1 MSISSSLT
9 LVLVFNLPLV
19 AMIGIALVRLGDRS
33 TRLLFTGLG
42 LALML
47 WATPLILVRADFLQA
62 DTIALASRLTFSGG
76 VLSVT
81 LLYLF
86 FQRFAEMP
94 RGKMFYVVLANGA
107 FTLLATL
114 FGFVEEGVRP
124 VPGGFA
130 PNHGVLHRYYVVSQ
144 SATVLYT
151 FFAAFLAYRRSESAL
166 LRFQLRSIGGFGFVA
181 FLFPIINNGLMP
193 VLVKEYPFPA
203 FGVIGILLFQFGI
216 FNMLVRGQWLFIR
229 NIFGRLHQST
239 AWQRRENIISLSRL
253 VELLNS
259 IVGGNVRNFKDAFGF
274 VTDHGE
280 ALHLHAKS
288 EESAGGYATPARF
301 NEQILPK
308 WNQGL
313 VDNLVRLEAD
323 NKRLALYLTKAE
335 SLVADK
341 WLSSAVK
348 TLERPKELELP
359 LLPIDLYA
367 SEHAGLVDD
376 FRALFGHEMLIC
388 STELFTVVE
397 SLKRLKDSQLPVV
410 FDGDTGVGKS
420 TLAHALHYL
429 RSKAEPLVLEC
440 SYQTRHLAARL
451 ERLKRTAPSGAMQGI
466 VVKNLDAVRPEELA
480 QFVTWL
486 MGNRSLPYLYLTVK
500 SAESLGAKLAEP
512 GQRAYCEALPQL
524 SISPLSSRPD
534 DLRAQIFFFAERLSR
549 ERGLSFTGIAKDF
562 LAAAQKYAWPG
573 NTAELKARLEQA
585 LLMQTRGATLDAGY
599 LNLREAPRA
608 IEGPKLSALERAERD
623 VIWECLQRRRF
634 NQRQTAIELEI
645 TINTLRA
652 KMEKYGLQI
661 PEQK

>member
-1 MSISSSLT
+1 MSISSSLI

-19 AMIGIALVRLGDRS
+19 AMVGMALLRLSDRN
-33 TRLLFTGLG
+33 TRLLFAGLAV
-42 LALML
+42 ALML
-47 WATPLILVRADFLQA
+47 WATPLILVRADFLDA
-62 DTIALASRLTFSGG
+62 GTIAIASRLTFTGG
-76 VLSVT
+76 ALSVT
-81 LLYLF
+81 MLYLF
-86 FQRFAEMP
+86 FQRFAEVP
-94 RGKMFYVVLANGA
+94 RSIMFYVVLANGA
-107 FTLLATL
+107 FTLLVTL
-114 FGFVEEGVRP
+114 AGFVEAGVRA

-130 PNHGVLHRYYVVSQ
+130 PNHGPLHRYYVLSQ

-151 FFAAFLAYRRSESAL
+151 FFAAFRAYRRSESAL
-166 LRFQLRSIGGFGFVA
+166 LRFQLRSIGGYGFVA
-181 FLFPIINNGLMP
+181 FLFPIINNGVMP
-193 VLVKEYPFPA
+193 ILVKDYPFPA
-203 FGVIGILLFQFGI
+203 FGVVGILLFQFGI

-229 NIFGRLHQST
+229 SIFGKLHYSS
-239 AWQRRENIISLSRL
+239 AWQRRENIVSLSRL

-259 IVGGNVRNFKDAFGF
+259 IIGGNARSFKDAFGF
-274 VTDHGE
+274 VTQRGDTMQ
-280 ALHLHAKS
+280 LHAKS
-288 EESAGGYATPARF
+288 EDSAGGYATPARF
-301 NEQILPK
+301 NDQIMPK

-313 VDNLVRLEAD
+313 VDNLIRLEAD

-335 SLVADK
+335 SLVANK
-341 WLSSAVK
+341 WLTSAVK

-367 SEHAGLVDD
+367 SEHAGLVED
-376 FRALFGHEMLIC
+376 FRALFGHELLIC

-397 SLKRLKDSQLPVV
+397 SLKRLKESRLPVV
-410 FDGDTGVGKS
+410 FQGDTGVGKS
-420 TLAHALHYL
+420 TLARSLHHL
-429 RSKAEPLVLEC
+429 RANGDALVLEC

-451 ERLKRTAPSGAMQGI
+451 ERLKQKATTGTAQGI
-466 VVKNLDAVRPEELA
+466 VMKNLDAVRPEELA
-480 QFVTWL
+480 PFVTYL
-486 MGNRSLPYLYLTVK
+486 MGNRALPYLYLTVK
-500 SAESLGAKLAEP
+500 SAENLSAKLAEP

-524 SISPLSSRPD
+524 SISPLAGRPD

-549 ERGLSFTGIAKDF
+549 ERELSFTGIAKDF

-573 NTAELKARLEQA
+573 NTAELKVRLEQA
-585 LLMQTRGATLDAGY
+585 LLLQTRGTTLDPGY

>member
-1 MSISSSLT
+1 MSISSSLI

-19 AMIGIALVRLGDRS
+19 AMVGMALLRLSDRN
-33 TRLLFTGLG
+33 TRLLFAGLAV
-42 LALML
+42 ALML
-47 WATPLILVRADFLQA
+47 WATPLILVRADFLDA
-62 DTIALASRLTFSGG
+62 GTIAIASRLTFTGG
-76 VLSVT
+76 ALSVT
-81 LLYLF
+81 MLYLF
-86 FQRFAEMP
+86 FQRFAEVP
-94 RGKMFYVVLANGA
+94 RSIMFYVVLANGA
-107 FTLLATL
+107 FTLLVTL
-114 FGFVEEGVRP
+114 AGFVEAGVRA

-130 PNHGVLHRYYVVSQ
+130 PNHGPLHRYYVLSQ

-151 FFAAFLAYRRSESAL
+151 FFAAFRAYRRSESAL
-166 LRFQLRSIGGFGFVA
+166 LRFQLRSIGGYGFVA
-181 FLFPIINNGLMP
+181 FLFPIINNGVMP
-193 VLVKEYPFPA
+193 ILVKDYPFPA
-203 FGVIGILLFQFGI
+203 FGVVGILLFQFGI

-229 NIFGRLHQST
+229 SIFGNLHYSS
-239 AWQRRENIISLSRL
+239 AWQRRENIVSLSRL

-259 IVGGNVRNFKDAFGF
+259 IIGGNARSFKDAFGF
-274 VTDHGE
+274 VTQRGDTMQ
-280 ALHLHAKS
+280 LHAKS
-288 EESAGGYATPARF
+288 EDSAGGYATPARF
-301 NEQILPK
+301 NDQIMPK

-313 VDNLVRLEAD
+313 VDNLIRLEAD

-335 SLVADK
+335 SLVANK
-341 WLSSAVK
+341 WLTSAVK

-367 SEHAGLVDD
+367 SEHAGLVED
-376 FRALFGHEMLIC
+376 FRALFGHELLIC

-397 SLKRLKDSQLPVV
+397 SLKRLKESRLPVV
-410 FDGDTGVGKS
+410 FQGDTGVGKS
-420 TLAHALHYL
+420 TLARSLHHL
-429 RSKAEPLVLEC
+429 RANGDALVLEC

-451 ERLKRTAPSGAMQGI
+451 ERLKQKATTGTAQGI
-466 VVKNLDAVRPEELA
+466 VMKNLDAVRPEELA
-480 QFVTWL
+480 PFVTYL
-486 MGNRSLPYLYLTVK
+486 MGNRALPYLYLTVK
-500 SAESLGAKLAEP
+500 SAENLSAKLAEP

-524 SISPLSSRPD
+524 SISPLAGRPD

-549 ERGLSFTGIAKDF
+549 ERELSFTGIAKDF

-573 NTAELKARLEQA
+573 NTAELKVRLEQA
-585 LLMQTRGATLDAGY
+585 LLLQTRGTTLDAGY

>member
-1 MSISSSLT
+1 MSISSSVT
-9 LVLVFNLPLV
+9 LVSMFNLPLV
-19 AMIGIALVRLGDRS
+19 AMVGMALVRLRDRR
-33 TRLLFTGLG
+33 TRLLFAGLG
-42 LALML
+42 VALMF
-47 WATPLILVRADFLQA
+47 WATPLILVRADFLTA
-62 DTIALASRLTFSGG
+62 DQIAIASRLTFCGG

-86 FQRFAEMP
+86 FQRFAELP
-94 RGKMFYVVLANGA
+94 RSVMFYVVLANGA

-114 FGFVEEGVRP
+114 FGFVEAGVHP

-130 PNHGVLHRYYVVSQ
+130 PNHGPLHLYYVLSQ

-151 FFAAFLAYRRSESAL
+151 FFVAFLAYRRSESAL
-166 LRFQLRSIGGFGFVA
+166 LRFQLRSICGYGFVA

-193 VLVKEYPFPA
+193 ILVKDYAYPA

-229 NIFGRLHQST
+229 SIFGKLHNST
-239 AWQRRENIISLSRL
+239 AWQRRENIVSLSRL

-259 IVGGNVRNFKDAFGF
+259 IVGGNARGFKEAFGF
-274 VTDHGE
+274 VTDRGD
-280 ALHLHAKS
+280 ALQLHANS
-288 EESAGGYATPARF
+288 EDSAGGYATPARF
-301 NEQILPK
+301 NEQIMPK

-313 VDNLVRLEAD
+313 VDNLIRLEAD

-335 SLVADK
+335 SLVANK
-341 WLSSAVK
+341 WLNSAVK

-367 SEHAGLVDD
+367 AEHKGLVEDS
-376 FRALFGHEMLIC
+376 RALFGQELLVC
-388 STELFTVVE
+388 STELFTVTD

-410 FDGDTGVGKS
+410 FEGDTGVGKS
-420 TLAHALHYL
+420 TLARSLHYL
-429 RSKAEPLVLEC
+429 RTQGEALVLEC
-440 SYQTRHLAARL
+440 SYQTRHLSARL
-451 ERLKRTAPSGAMQGI
+451 ERLKQKTATGTPQAI

-480 QFVTWL
+480 PFITYL
-486 MGNRSLPYLYLTVK
+486 MGNRALPYLYLTVK
-500 SAESLGAKLAEP
+500 SAESLSAKLAEP
-512 GQRAYCEALPQL
+512 GQRAFCEALPQL
-524 SISPLSSRPD
+524 SISPLASRPD
-534 DLRAQIFFFAERLSR
+534 DLRAQIFFFAERLCR
-549 ERGLSFTGIAKDF
+549 ERALPFTGIAKDF

-573 NTAELKARLEQA
+573 NTAELKVRLEQA
-585 LLMQTRGATLDAGY
+585 LLMQTRGTTLDAGY